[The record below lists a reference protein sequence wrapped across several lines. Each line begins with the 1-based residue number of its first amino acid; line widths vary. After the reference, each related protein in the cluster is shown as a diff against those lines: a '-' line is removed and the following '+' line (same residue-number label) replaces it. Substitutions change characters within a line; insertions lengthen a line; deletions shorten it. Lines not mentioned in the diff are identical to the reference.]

1 MSTHRFGYNTFI
13 MIDENKIRRSRERLS
28 CLKDDDVLFGK
39 YRQQKAN
46 NQQYYLS
53 DGVEQES

>member
-1 MSTHRFGYNTFI
+1 

-39 YRQQKAN
+39 YKQQKAN